1 MKKLIALLK
10 SSVYKTMP
18 IPDFSGND
26 LVYMENSAQVRMKAV
41 KLLPT
46 PQSSNEA
53 LGLKV
58 IEDEITSSLTI
69 ESIDF
74 SRSKKRLRPNEKF
87 RHNPC
92 FL

>member
-1 MKKLIALLK
+1 MKELIALLK

-41 KLLPT
+41 KLLLT

-74 SRSKKRLRPNEKF
+74 SRYKKGLRPNEKF

>member
-1 MKKLIALLK
+1 MKELIALLK

-41 KLLPT
+41 KLLLE

-53 LGLKV
+53 LGV
-58 IEDEITSSLTI
+58 
-69 ESIDF
+69 
-74 SRSKKRLRPNEKF
+74 R
-87 RHNPC
+87 
-92 FL
+92 